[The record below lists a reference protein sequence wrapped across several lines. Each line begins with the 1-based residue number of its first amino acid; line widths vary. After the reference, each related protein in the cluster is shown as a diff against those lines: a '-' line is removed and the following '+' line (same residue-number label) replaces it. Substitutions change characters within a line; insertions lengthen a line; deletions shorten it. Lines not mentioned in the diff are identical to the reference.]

1 MRIGRRRSPP
11 RGPEWGRPRPSGVTQ
26 RSRGGRTMTETVAPR
41 PPGRT
46 APQQPPAEP
55 ERTGW
60 VGWIYFAGTLAIL
73 AGSFQAIAGLAAIF
87 NDDYF
92 LVRSKDLVI
101 SVDYTGWG
109 WIHLA
114 LGVLLVAA
122 GVGMCLG
129 QLWARIVGVVL
140 CGLSALAN
148 FLFIAAYPV
157 WGAITIAIDVLV
169 IYALAAHGREA
180 K

>member
-1 MRIGRRRSPP
+1 MTETMAS
-11 RGPEWGRPRPSGVTQ
+11 RPSGRAASESPV
-26 RSRGGRTMTETVAPR
+26 
-41 PPGRT
+41 
-46 APQQPPAEP
+46 EP

-73 AGSFQAIAGLAAIF
+73 AGTFQAITGLSAIF

-122 GVGMCLG
+122 GFGMCLG
-129 QLWARIVGVVL
+129 QLWARIVGVAL
-140 CGLSALAN
+140 CGLSAIAN
-148 FLFIAAYPV
+148 FLFLAAYPV

-169 IYALAAHGREA
+169 IYALVAHGREA
-180 K
+180 KE